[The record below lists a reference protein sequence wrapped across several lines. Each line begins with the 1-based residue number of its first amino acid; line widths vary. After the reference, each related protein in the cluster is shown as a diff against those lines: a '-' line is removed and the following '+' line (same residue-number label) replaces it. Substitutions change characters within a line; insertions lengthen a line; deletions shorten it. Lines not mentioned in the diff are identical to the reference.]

1 MLTYV
6 LTYHQVMPAFLDFLF
21 PFGRQEHARGFPFS
35 GFRHETRLNPLHNG
49 LNIPA
54 LDRSG
59 QELRM
64 SYSLKSVE
72 KSDGQIHWPWSIRQT
87 AVYHSLDIKTGV
99 SSWVVVKGNQ
109 LMKSRMELVTQSRNF
124 RNANGFDSPARSFA
138 SSLILQ
144 LVICDWCSEDWR
156 WYISFLEEAL
166 QEKTRRTLSIQV
178 ERVTSPVEVKADPM
192 WTSSSTMPNSEK
204 TAHSHL
210 SLLDASEK
218 PLPPPELPPGYP
230 PPPPGRPQGPVPSL
244 SPQMLM
250 DPGNFTF
257 SDMQRVQFLEDK
269 ANEVLSILESNMH
282 VLAEL
287 EMHYTTVRTS
297 ECWPEEFIQEGSA
310 EIMRFHNRI
319 ASVINDLRMQA
330 SRTKTLL
337 RLLAD
342 RKSLVS
348 IPATL
353 TLLTDKY
360 SSMAL

>member
-21 PFGRQEHARGFPFS
+21 PFGRQEHTRDFSFS

-49 LNIPA
+49 LNIPE
-54 LDRSG
+54 LNRSG

-72 KSDGQIHWPWSIRQT
+72 KSDGQVQWPWSIRQT

-109 LMKSRMELVTQSRNF
+109 LLKSRMQSVTESRSF

-138 SSLILQ
+138 SSLTLQ

-166 QEKTRRTLSIQV
+166 QEKTQRTLAIQV
-178 ERVTSPVEVKADPM
+178 ERVTSQVEAKAGRM
-192 WTSSSTMPNSEK
+192 WTSSSTISNSG
-204 TAHSHL
+204 TAHSY
-210 SLLDASEK
+210 LDALAK
-218 PLPPPELPPGYP
+218 PLPPPELPSGHP
-230 PPPPGRPQGPVPSL
+230 PPPPGRAQAPVPPL
-244 SPQMLM
+244 GPEVPM

-269 ANEVLSILESNMH
+269 ANEVLLILKSNMH
-282 VLAEL
+282 VLTEL
-287 EMHYTTVRTS
+287 EMHYTTARTS
-297 ECWPEEFIQEGSA
+297 EYWPEEFIQEGSA
-310 EIMRFHNRI
+310 EITRFHNRI
-319 ASVINDLRMQA
+319 ASIMNDLRMQS

-348 IPATL
+348 ITTAF
-353 TLLTDKY
+353 TLLSDKY
-360 SSMAL
+360 SFMAL